1 MDCCAAGE
9 LSYSPGIAFRNGIIA
24 AEPVLAPL
32 LNEFESPMSLLKIL
46 LIDDHALFRSG
57 LQMVLASGLESVE
70 IGEMS
75 SVEESVR
82 LVPGVPDIVLL
93 DIQLQGLNGLDGIVL
108 LQQRWP
114 ATAIVVLSSDDTS
127 QARKRAFEL
136 GAVAFVSKA
145 DSADNI
151 LALIE
156 RIRSGQLTTS
166 SPAAASMGDDGRPR
180 LTPRQCEVLDLL
192 CQGLS
197 NKMIGR
203 RLELSE
209 NTVRW
214 HVQALLTALQ
224 ASSRSEAAFLAR
236 RCGLVN

>member
-1 MDCCAAGE
+1 
-9 LSYSPGIAFRNGIIA
+9 
-24 AEPVLAPL
+24 
-32 LNEFESPMSLLKIL
+32 
-46 LIDDHALFRSG
+46 
-57 LQMVLASGLESVE
+57 MVLASGLEAIE

-75 SVEESVR
+75 SIEEAVR
-82 LVPGVPDIVLL
+82 LIPGAPDIILL
-93 DIQLQGLNGLDGIVL
+93 DILLQGLNGLDGIML

-114 ATAIVVLSSDDTS
+114 LAAIVVLSSDNTS
-127 QARKRAFEL
+127 QARQRAQEL

-145 DSADNI
+145 DNASNI

-156 RIRSGQLTTS
+156 RIRGGQMTAT
-166 SPAAASMGDDGRPR
+166 PALAFVAGDAARPR

-203 RLELSE
+203 RLDLSE

>member
-1 MDCCAAGE
+1 M
-9 LSYSPGIAFRNGIIA
+9 SP
-24 AEPVLAPL
+24 
-32 LNEFESPMSLLKIL
+32 LKIL

-57 LQMVLASGLESVE
+57 LQMVLAGGLDDVE
-70 IGEMS
+70 IGEMA
-75 SVEESVR
+75 SVEEAVR
-82 LVPGVPDIVLL
+82 LVPGAPDIVLL
-93 DIQLQGLNGLDGIVL
+93 DILLQGLNGLDGIL
-108 LQQRWP
+108 LLEQRWP
-114 ATAIVVLSSDDTS
+114 DAAIVVLSSDSTS
-127 QARKRAFEL
+127 QAQQRAFQL

-156 RIRSGQLTTS
+156 RIRSGQQAVPPTF
-166 SPAAASMGDDGRPR
+166 AAACLDTERPR
-180 LTPRQCEVLDLL
+180 LTARQCEVLDLL

-203 RLELSE
+203 RLDLSE

-236 RCGLVN
+236 RCGLIN

>member
-1 MDCCAAGE
+1 MLRGIVILAFAA
-9 LSYSPGIAFRNGIIA
+9 P
-24 AEPVLAPL
+24 PK
-32 LNEFESPMSLLKIL
+32 EFESPMSTLKIL

-57 LQMVLASGLESVE
+57 LQMVLAGGLEAVE

-75 SVEESVR
+75 SIEEAIR
-82 LVPGVPDIVLL
+82 LVPGAPDIVLL
-93 DIQLQGLNGLDGIVL
+93 DILLQGLNGLDGILL

-114 ATAIVVLSSDDTS
+114 DAAIVVLSSDHTS
-127 QARKRAFEL
+127 QARQRALEL

-145 DSADNI
+145 DSAANI

-156 RIRSGQLTTS
+156 RIRGGQLAATS
-166 SPAAASMGDDGRPR
+166 TAAAGAGDEARPR

-203 RLELSE
+203 RLDLSE

-214 HVQALLTALQ
+214 HVQALLIALQ

>member
-1 MDCCAAGE
+1 M
-9 LSYSPGIAFRNGIIA
+9 SP
-24 AEPVLAPL
+24 
-32 LNEFESPMSLLKIL
+32 LKIL

-57 LQMVLASGLESVE
+57 LQMVLASGLDSVE
-70 IGEMS
+70 IGEMA
-75 SVEESVR
+75 SVEEAIR

-93 DIQLQGLNGLDGIVL
+93 DIQLQGLNGLDGIL
-108 LQQRWP
+108 LLEQRWP
-114 ATAIVVLSSDDTS
+114 SASIVVLSSDTTS
-127 QARKRAFEL
+127 QAQQRALQL

-151 LALIE
+151 IALIE
-156 RIRSGQLTTS
+156 RIRSGQQAA
-166 SPAAASMGDDGRPR
+166 PAALAVATGDPARPR
-180 LTPRQCEVLDLL
+180 LTPRQCEVLELL

>member
-1 MDCCAAGE
+1 
-9 LSYSPGIAFRNGIIA
+9 
-24 AEPVLAPL
+24 
-32 LNEFESPMSLLKIL
+32 MSLLKIL

-57 LQMVLASGLESVE
+57 LQMVLASGLEAVE

-75 SVEESVR
+75 SIEESIR
-82 LVPGVPDIVLL
+82 LVPGSPDIVLL
-93 DIQLQGLNGLDGIVL
+93 DIQLQGLNGLDGILL

-114 ATAIVVLSSDDTS
+114 AATIVVLSSDDTS
-127 QARKRAFEL
+127 KARQRALEL

-145 DSADNI
+145 DSADSI

-156 RIRSGQLTTS
+156 RIRSGQLTALA
-166 SPAAASMGDDGRPR
+166 PAVVSAGSEERPR

-203 RLELSE
+203 RLDLAE

>member
-1 MDCCAAGE
+1 M
-9 LSYSPGIAFRNGIIA
+9 P
-24 AEPVLAPL
+24 P
-32 LNEFESPMSLLKIL
+32 LKIL

-57 LQMVLASGLESVE
+57 LRMVLESGLETVE
-70 IGEMS
+70 IGEMA

-82 LVPGVPDIVLL
+82 LVPGAPDIVLL
-93 DIQLQGLNGLDGIVL
+93 DIQLQGLNGLDGILL

-114 ATAIVVLSSDDTS
+114 ETAIVVLSSDDTS
-127 QARKRAFEL
+127 KARQRALEL
-136 GAVAFVSKA
+136 GALAFVSKA
-145 DSADNI
+145 DNADNI
-151 LALIE
+151 LAVIAH
-156 RIRSGQLTTS
+156 IHSGQLTAS
-166 SPAAASMGDDGRPR
+166 SRPAASTGDEGRPR

-203 RLELSE
+203 RLDLSE

-214 HVQALLTALQ
+214 HVQALLIALQ